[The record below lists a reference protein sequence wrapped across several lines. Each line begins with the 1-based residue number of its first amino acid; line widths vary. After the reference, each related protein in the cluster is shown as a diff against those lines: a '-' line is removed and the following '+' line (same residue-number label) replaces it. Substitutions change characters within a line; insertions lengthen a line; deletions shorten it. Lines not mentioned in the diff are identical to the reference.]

1 PPRWTCNAERTNYA
15 APSVYYTP
23 TNQNKPQFL
32 TTHPLAATQ
41 VQPVPAALNVSNG
54 DAVVVL
60 GMDYSPNARFP
71 KASAPANPL
80 LPAGPP
86 VVEPAA
92 QPWFSAC

>member
-1 PPRWTCNAERTNYA
+1 MLRTGNADRSDYA
-15 APSVYYTP
+15 ATVVYYTP
-23 TNQNKPQFL
+23 GNQETAQFL
-32 TTHPLAATQ
+32 ATQLFGGAQ

-60 GMDYSPNARFP
+60 GMDYSPNAKFP

-80 LPAGPP
+80 LPVGPP